1 MTVACITG
9 ASSGIGL
16 HLAEELAAKGYDLI
30 LVARN
35 GERLQELATAWREK
49 FRVQITCHALDLADP
64 AAVDHLC
71 GLIGI
76 PDILVNNA
84 GFGDYS
90 EFHAADWEKLQRVMQ
105 VNVLAVA
112 RLTHHVLGGMRQRR
126 SGRILN
132 VASAAGFSPGPMM
145 AVYFATKAFVLH
157 FSEALATE
165 CRGTGV
171 TVTTLCPG
179 ATATEFHKVAG
190 FRHDHLLFAP
200 PIASHPSR
208 VARVAVKALL
218 TGKRLSIPGLSNQ
231 LSVLGIRV
239 VPRWLAARVAS
250 WALRR

>member
-1 MTVACITG
+1 MAVACITG

-16 HLAEELAAKGYDLI
+16 HLAEQLAAKGYDLI

-35 GERLQELATAWREK
+35 GERLQELAQAWREQ
-49 FRVQITCHALDLADP
+49 FRVTITWHALDLADP
-64 AAVDHLC
+64 MAVEQLC
-71 GLIGI
+71 GAIGI
-76 PDILVNNA
+76 PDVLVNNA
-84 GFGDYS
+84 GFGDFG
-90 EFHAADWEKLQRVMQ
+90 EFHAAEWDKLQRVMQ

-112 RLTHHVLGGMRQRR
+112 RLAHHVLGGMRQRR

-132 VASAAGFSPGPMM
+132 VASSAGFSPGPLM
-145 AVYFATKAFVLH
+145 AVYFATKAFGLH

-165 CRGTGV
+165 CRGSGV

-190 FRHDHLLFAP
+190 FRHDHVLFAP
-200 PIASHPSR
+200 PIASHPAR
-208 VARVAVKALL
+208 VARIAVKALL
-218 TGKRLSIPGLSNQ
+218 SGKRLSIPGISNQ

-239 VPRWLAARVAS
+239 VPRWLAARIAD